1 MFAATN
7 GPQQL
12 YKHKLLFNYFLVT
25 LSNPDEGIA
34 QLALKCFLK
43 FKPDYAMPYAGHLSS
58 LLKKKE
64 FRDTLTKFD
73 LSKREGTVDSQHRRD
88 LIPMIVR
95 ILFGRFSSRGS
106 GAKSSKDSPA
116 ARRAAILSFLT
127 ALGKNEGELDYF
139 VYMMVRVFIPPH
151 VKMSFSVG
159 TSTSISPRVEEL
171 IESATSIQSD
181 ELEMIH
187 CQRVEGFLNL
197 LSDVISQLGFGVKA
211 YVPAFMSLLQ
221 TICERTEGMRKLS
234 NSGAYAIGDD
244 DSQGSTADGPG
255 DVSTNADTLGW
266 QQRVSSIRSLC
277 FRRISDLVLKFASSY
292 DFVPYA
298 NRLWTSLHQAI
309 QKLPG
314 TVVNAEKPPS
324 LLYLLE
330 SFTAR
335 PGLIRLL
342 RQTDDAMIAVF
353 KCISKSSRH
362 QVVAVALSFIENLL
376 TEAGTIEEGVL
387 PSAVEGAVGWQLV
400 QRHVHLLVR
409 QFTERLD
416 SGTPESLQR
425 ADTRK
430 ETNVAQRELDVL
442 CRVSELMVAEHTED
456 EDVSVLEN
464 LSSLLIPFLNFERK
478 ADENSQRNVLGIL
491 ERIIPRIRHDAAMSH
506 LQSLSKL
513 LGPNKGSAGIS
524 SLEIRQMVVEC
535 ISAISQHEDDESTV
549 LRNICK
555 SLKMLV
561 ASHPKH
567 IEECNFD
574 EVLPVLNGLGGPPE
588 QDGSWISYT
597 TTNTDEPAAASAGT
611 VEKAQTKKL
620 TPLIYCCF
628 HMLFDEDGVLSRGAS
643 KALKTLVSAA
653 ASEGTNEWLQLVDTT
668 FISCVRM
675 GLTSHHPNARRL
687 FVLLISEVARFF
699 SSLENANLYGDLSI
713 LIRDDD
719 PELDF
724 FLNITHVQVHRRG
737 RAFDR
742 LRKLLVQS
750 EECPFSSHS
759 LSNVLL
765 PLAIHPIYECSNKA
779 EETYALEG
787 IATVGAVAKHLPWGK
802 YHNTLWTALSQ
813 LLRKPDQERL
823 ITAMICALMDAF
835 HFDVVLDSAS
845 ASKFHGDEISSGDE
859 NEGKT
864 VKKSQVYEDDTQKEG
879 NSVWRALKNRLIPKI
894 ESYLIKEKVD
904 NRTGSVTKT
913 LRSPIALALVKLYKK
928 LPRQIFEARLPRLLT
943 ITCGGLKSRDSTAR
957 SVARDTLA
965 KIAATVD
972 VLYLSEVI
980 RELAIALSEGYQL
993 HVRSAALY
1001 SVVLAVTKV
1010 YERPETP
1017 STVEAM
1023 ELPFD
1028 RCVPA
1033 IMDLIQQDIFGSAS
1047 EIKEADNVQKRLV
1060 KEAGG
1065 AKSHETLELMA
1076 KYILFR
1082 PSLAAEAGS
1091 DDPGAETEGGNAPPS
1106 AVHAIVAPLLERLRD
1121 PEVSTSTIGK
1131 AKECLNRVTLGL
1143 SRNSSVEA
1151 EEVLTFVY
1159 ASVSPFVLDDAIR
1172 TKANFEDDTDD
1183 GSDDDDDEDEAKP
1196 LKISR
1201 TKKGKKKGSVS
1212 SSSNGSREREG
1223 RSSVTNVVKWH
1234 PSSAKASIDE
1244 KMALE
1249 EKKRE
1254 KLQLRKVIDGASA
1267 PKMTGSSRY
1276 DAVGST
1282 SHSSI
1287 NDQAGASAVHFGLG
1301 LLHACMKKSKFNI
1314 HDEMTLMMAD
1324 PYVPMLTRCVR
1335 DCNDTKVILLSLK
1348 CLAFLLKMDL
1358 PSVQRNSEMLGTY
1371 VLKLLTE
1378 SGSVGDTKNE
1388 IIQNCFRSLTLLLS
1402 LSNKGTHFKDPLN
1415 EKQMQALV
1423 GLLLAALSESEQNT
1437 ATFNLIKSVISRRHI
1452 SSEFYDMM
1460 EVILKLSVQS
1470 QNSSVRQQ
1478 CCQIVMQFLIE
1489 YPMGKQRL
1497 EDHLK
1502 QMILNI
1508 KYEYEE
1514 GRLSAIGL
1522 VGALINKLPTPMI
1535 EEHAQL
1541 FFLPLVLQLVN
1552 DDSKKCREAVAE
1564 SIENLLKRLSFDTA
1578 QALYEYVVRWSSGSG
1593 VDGLP
1598 LRRTSAQV
1606 FGIFVESRP
1615 DFLKRGSAF
1624 EDLVESLQASLT
1636 PSDDKDGTGTIEW
1649 ELPYFTLICLEKIQ
1663 SHFPFAMIAKND
1675 LWMCIVKSLI
1685 HPHAWVKQ
1693 ASSRIINEHMINL
1706 NPKALVRPKKA
1717 PPKSFLVAVPGSLFE
1732 IARNLCFQLN
1742 AEDKEQVD
1750 AVSLLAIKS
1759 LTWIISTMS
1768 TSPELCFKGPGEG
1781 VDSDESADDDSVND
1795 SKIGKDPVRWLM
1807 TRLSNIAKARG
1818 SRRREAIFKCFAAFA
1833 SSCDPAIIIPHL
1845 ELMLEPLNRTLVE
1858 ISSKVEQSQRRRANN
1873 GADEAELPKE
1883 VMQLLEDQCG
1893 TEPFLG
1899 ALAAVKSKAREKREK
1914 RKQEVAAEA
1923 VHDPA
1928 AAAQRKI
1935 RKQAHEKNR
1944 RKRRVEESRAMRG
1957 GYAKKNRVHY

>member
-1 MFAATN
+1 MFAAIN

-12 YKHKLLFNYFLVT
+12 FKHKLLFDYFLVT

-34 QLALKCFLK
+34 QLALKCLLK
-43 FKPDYAMPYAGHLSS
+43 FKPDYALPYAEYLSN
-58 LLKKKE
+58 LLKKRE

-73 LSKREGTVDSQHRRD
+73 LSKREGTVDSQHRHE
-88 LIPMIVR
+88 LIPIIVR

-106 GAKSSKDSPA
+106 GTKSSKDSPA

-127 ALGKNEGELDYF
+127 VLGKNEGELDYF
-139 VYMMVRVFIPPH
+139 VYMMVRVFIPQN
-151 VKMSFSVG
+151 VNM
-159 TSTSISPRVEEL
+159 SISVEANASSRVTQL

-197 LSDVISQLGFGVKA
+197 LSDVISQLGFGVKV
-211 YVPAFMSLLQ
+211 YVPVFMSLLQ
-221 TICERTEGMRKLS
+221 TICERTEGMRKV
-234 NSGAYAIGDD
+234 SGAICTVGDD
-244 DSQGSTADGPG
+244 GSEDIQSNANDSSDA
-255 DVSTNADTLGW
+255 STNTNTNANVLAW
-266 QQRVSSIRSLC
+266 QQRVSAIRSLC
-277 FRRISDLVLKFASSY
+277 FRRISDLVLKFTSSY
-292 DFVPYA
+292 DFLPYA
-298 NRLWTSLHQAI
+298 TRLWTSLEQAI

-330 SFTAR
+330 SFSSHSS
-335 PGLIRLL
+335 LIRLL
-342 RQTDDAMIAVF
+342 HQTDDAMVAVF

-362 QVVAVALSFIENLL
+362 QVVTVALSFIENLL
-376 TEAGTIEEGVL
+376 TEGGTIEEGIL
-387 PSAVEGAVGWQLV
+387 PSSVEGAVGWQLV

-409 QFTERLD
+409 QFTERLE
-416 SGTPESLQR
+416 SGAPESLQKTD
-425 ADTRK
+425 ARK
-430 ETNVAQRELDVL
+430 ETNVAQRELDIL
-442 CRVSELMVAEHTED
+442 CRVSELLVADQTED

-478 ADENSQRNVLGIL
+478 ADEFNQRNVLGIL

-506 LQSLSKL
+506 LQSLAKL
-513 LGPNKGSAGIS
+513 LGPNKGNPGIS
-524 SLEIRQMVVEC
+524 SLEIRQMVVAC
-535 ISAISQHEDDESTV
+535 ISAISQHEADEEDSTV
-549 LRNICK
+549 LRNVCK
-555 SLKMLV
+555 SLNMLV
-561 ASHPKH
+561 ASHHKH

-574 EVLPVLNGLGGPPE
+574 AVLPVLNGLGGPAD
-588 QDGSWISYT
+588 QDGGWVSYAA
-597 TTNTDEPAAASAGT
+597 NNDGPIEKAASTGT
-611 VEKAQTKKL
+611 VEEAQTKKL

-628 HMLFDEDGVLSRGAS
+628 HMLFDEDGVLSRGTS

-653 ASEGTNEWLQLVDTT
+653 ASQGTNEWLQLVETT
-668 FISCVRM
+668 FISCVRN
-675 GLTSHHPNARRL
+675 GLASHHPNARRL
-687 FVLLISEVARFF
+687 FVLLISDVARSF
-699 SSLENANLYGDLSI
+699 SSFDNANLYGDLSI

-719 PELDF
+719 PDLDF
-724 FLNITHVQVHRRG
+724 FLNVTHVQVHRRG

-742 LRKLLVQS
+742 LRKLLARS

-802 YHNTLWTALSQ
+802 YHNALWTALTQ
-813 LLRKPDQERL
+813 LSRKPDQERF

-835 HFDVVLDSAS
+835 HFNVVLDSAS
-845 ASKFHGDEISSGDE
+845 TSKWNG
-859 NEGKT
+859 NEDIDGNN
-864 VKKSQVYEDDTQKEG
+864 EDDTQKEG

-894 ESYLIKEKVD
+894 EGYLMKEKFD
-904 NRTGSVTKT
+904 SRTGSIRKK

-943 ITCGGLKSRDSTAR
+943 ITCGGLKSRDNSAR

-965 KIAATVD
+965 KIAATID
-972 VLYLSEVI
+972 VRYLSEVI

-1001 SVVLAVTKV
+1001 SVILEVTKV
-1010 YERPETP
+1010 YERPESP
-1017 STVEAM
+1017 SAVEARG
-1023 ELPFD
+1023 LPFD
-1028 RCVPA
+1028 KCVPA

-1082 PSLAAEAGS
+1082 PSLAAKAGS
-1091 DDPGAETEGGNAPPS
+1091 NSPGAEEKDGNAPPS
-1106 AVHAIVAPLLERLRD
+1106 AVHAIISPLLERLRD

-1131 AKECLNRVTLGL
+1131 AMECLNRVTVGL
-1143 SRNSSVEA
+1143 SRNNSVAA

-1159 ASVSPFVLDDAIR
+1159 ASVSPFVLGDAMR
-1172 TKANFEDDTDD
+1172 TTGNF
-1183 GSDDDDDEDEAKP
+1183 DDDSGDSSGDDNDEDETKP

-1201 TKKGKKKGSVS
+1201 TKKRQKKGSVS
-1212 SSSNGSREREG
+1212 PSSQRDKEKED
-1223 RSSVTNVVKWH
+1223 RSSAKNVVKWH
-1234 PSSAKASIDE
+1234 PSSAKAAVNE

-1254 KLQLRKVIDGASA
+1254 KMQLRKVIDGSSA

-1276 DAVGST
+1276 DAVVST

-1301 LLHACMKKSKFNI
+1301 LLHACMKKSKFNV
-1314 HDEMTLMMAD
+1314 HDETTLMMAD

-1335 DCNDTKVILLSLK
+1335 DCNDNKVILLSLK

-1358 PSVQRNSEMLGTY
+1358 PSVEGNAEKLGTFI
-1371 VLKLLTE
+1371 LKLLTE

-1388 IIQNCFRSLTLLLS
+1388 INQNCFRSLTLLLS
-1402 LSNKGTHFKDPLN
+1402 LSNKKEQFNDPLN

-1437 ATFNLIKSVISRRHI
+1437 ATFNLIKSIISRRHI
-1452 SSEFYDMM
+1452 SPEFYDMM
-1460 EVILKLSVQS
+1460 ELILKLSVQS

-1478 CCQIVMQFLIE
+1478 CGQIFMQFLIE
-1489 YPMGKQRL
+1489 YPIGKQRL

-1502 QMILNI
+1502 QMILNM

-1522 VGALINKLPTPMI
+1522 VGALINKLPTPML
-1535 EEHAQL
+1535 EEHTQL

-1564 SIENLLKRLSFDTA
+1564 SIGNLLKRLSFDTV
-1578 QALYEYVVRWSSGSG
+1578 QALYEYVIRWSSGSG
-1593 VDGLP
+1593 LDALP
-1598 LRRTSAQV
+1598 LRRTSSQV

-1615 DFLKRGSAF
+1615 DFVKRGSVA
-1624 EDLVESLQASLT
+1624 EDLVDLLQVSLT
-1636 PSDDKDGTGTIEW
+1636 PSKENPIEW

-1663 SHFPFAMIAKND
+1663 NHFPSTLISKND

-1693 ASSRIINEHMINL
+1693 ASSRILSEHMINL
-1706 NPKALVRPKKA
+1706 SPNSLIRPKKG
-1717 PPKSFLVAVPGSLFE
+1717 PLKSFLVAVPGSLYE
-1732 IARNLCFQLN
+1732 VARNLCFQLN
-1742 AEDKEQVD
+1742 ADDKEQVD
-1750 AVSLLAIKS
+1750 GVNLLAIKS
-1759 LTWIISTMS
+1759 LTWIVSTMS
-1768 TSPELCFKGPGEG
+1768 ASPDLCFK
-1781 VDSDESADDDSVND
+1781 DSDGGAGTDSYGDDSD
-1795 SKIGKDPVRWLM
+1795 TDDEIGKDPVRWLM

-1818 SRRREAIFKCFAAFA
+1818 PRRREAIFKCFAAFA
-1833 SSCDPAIIIPHL
+1833 SSCDPNIITPHL
-1845 ELMLEPLNRTLVE
+1845 ELMIEPLNRTLVE
-1858 ISSKVEQSQRRRANN
+1858 ISSKIEQTSRHRAQN

-1883 VMQLLEDQCG
+1883 VIQLLEDQCG
-1893 TEPFLG
+1893 TEPFLN
-1899 ALAAVKSKAREKREK
+1899 AFAAVKSKAREKREK
-1914 RKQEVAAEA
+1914 RKQEAAAEA
-1923 VHDPA
+1923 VQDPA

-1935 RKQAHEKNR
+1935 RKQEHERKR
-1944 RKRRVEESRAMRG
+1944 RKRRVEENRAMRG

>member
-1 MFAATN
+1 MFAAIN

-34 QLALKCFLK
+34 QLALRCFLK
-43 FKPDYAMPYAGHLSS
+43 FKPDYAMPYAEYLSS

-73 LSKREGTVDSQHRRD
+73 LSKKEGNVDSQHRHE
-88 LIPMIVR
+88 LIPVIVR
-95 ILFGRFSSRGS
+95 ILFGRFSSRGT

-139 VYMMVRVFIPPH
+139 VYMMVRVFIPQN
-151 VKMSFSVG
+151 VNMSFSVG
-159 TSTSISPRVEEL
+159 TNTSPRVEHL

-211 YVPAFMSLLQ
+211 YVPVFMSLLQ
-221 TICERTEGMRKLS
+221 TICERTEGMRKSSSSGTDAESEDGSESS
-234 NSGAYAIGDD
+234 ND
-244 DSQGSTADGPG
+244 DSPNDA
-255 DVSTNADTLGW
+255 NAVAW
-266 QQRVSSIRSLC
+266 QQRVSAIRSLC

-292 DFVPYA
+292 DFLPYA
-298 NRLWTSLHQAI
+298 NRLWTSLDQAI

-330 SFTAR
+330 SFSAH
-335 PGLIRLL
+335 PSLIRLL
-342 RQTDDAMIAVF
+342 HQTEDAMAAVF
-353 KCISKSSRH
+353 RCISKSSRH
-362 QVVAVALSFIENLL
+362 QVVTVALSFIENLL
-376 TEAGTIEEGVL
+376 TEGGTIEEGVL
-387 PSAVEGAVGWQLV
+387 PSSVEGAVGWQLV

-409 QFTERLD
+409 QFTERLE
-416 SGTPESLQR
+416 SGTPESLQK
-425 ADTRK
+425 ADARK
-430 ETNVAQRELDVL
+430 ETNVAQRELDIL
-442 CRVSELMVAEHTED
+442 CRVSELLVAEHTED

-464 LSSLLIPFLNFERK
+464 LSSLLIPFLHFERR
-478 ADENSQRNVLGIL
+478 ADEYNQRNVLGIL

-506 LQSLSKL
+506 LQALAKL
-513 LGPNKGSAGIS
+513 LGPNKGNPGIS
-524 SLEIRQMVVEC
+524 SLEIRQMVVAC
-535 ISAISQHEDDESTV
+535 ISAISRHEADEDDDSIV
-549 LRNICK
+549 LRNVCK
-555 SLKMLV
+555 SLNMLV
-561 ASHPKH
+561 ASHHKH

-574 EVLPVLNGLGGPPE
+574 AVLPVLNGLGGPPE
-588 QDGSWISYT
+588 QDGGWISYT
-597 TTNTDEPAAASAGT
+597 TNNDESAASSNGAADD
-611 VEKAQTKKL
+611 AQTKKL

-653 ASEGTNEWLQLVDTT
+653 ALQGTNEWLQLVETT

-687 FVLLISEVARFF
+687 FVLLISEVARSF
-699 SSLENANLYGDLSI
+699 SSSDNANLYGDLSI

-719 PELDF
+719 PDLDF
-724 FLNITHVQVHRRG
+724 FLNVTHVQVHRRG

-742 LRKLLVQS
+742 LRKLLARS

-813 LLRKPDQERL
+813 LSRKPDQERF

-845 ASKFHGDEISSGDE
+845 VSKFNGDEKSTGNE
-859 NEGKT
+859 NEGETINKN
-864 VKKSQVYEDDTQKEG
+864 QEDGDDNTQKEG

-894 ESYLIKEKVD
+894 ESYLVKEKVD
-904 NRTGSVTKT
+904 SRSGSVTKT
-913 LRSPIALALVKLYKK
+913 LRSPIALALVKLYQK

-965 KIAATVD
+965 KIAATID
-972 VLYLSEVI
+972 VKYLSEVI

-1001 SVVLAVTKV
+1001 SVILAVTKV
-1010 YERPETP
+1010 YERPESP
-1017 STVEAM
+1017 SSDEARK
-1023 ELPFD
+1023 LPFD
-1028 RCVPA
+1028 NCVPA

-1082 PSLAAEAGS
+1082 PSLAADAGS
-1091 DDPGAETEGGNAPPS
+1091 DNLGEGGGSSNASPS
-1106 AVHAIVAPLLERLRD
+1106 AVHAIASPLLERLRD

-1159 ASVSPFVLDDAIR
+1159 ASVSPFVLGDAIC
-1172 TKANFEDDTDD
+1172 TKGNFEDDSGDSS
-1183 GSDDDDDEDEAKP
+1183 GDDDDEDEAKP

-1201 TKKGKKKGSVS
+1201 TKKDKKKKGLVS
-1212 SSSNGSREREG
+1212 SGGEKED

-1234 PSSAKASIDE
+1234 PSSAKAAANE

-1276 DAVGST
+1276 DAVVSA

-1314 HDEMTLMMAD
+1314 HDETTLMMAD

-1335 DCNDTKVILLSLK
+1335 DCNDNNVILLSLK
-1348 CLAFLLKMDL
+1348 CLGFLLKMDL
-1358 PSVQRNSEMLGTY
+1358 PSVKRNAEMLSTF

-1402 LSNKGTHFKDPLN
+1402 LSNKDEQFKDPLN
-1415 EKQMQALV
+1415 DKQMQALV

-1437 ATFNLIKSVISRRHI
+1437 ATFNLIKSIISRRHV

-1478 CCQIVMQFLIE
+1478 CCQIFMQFLIE

-1502 QMILNI
+1502 QMILNM

-1514 GRLSAIGL
+1514 GRISAIGL

-1535 EEHAQL
+1535 EEHSQL

-1564 SIENLLKRLSFDTA
+1564 SIGNLLKRLSFDTV
-1578 QALYEYVVRWSSGSG
+1578 QTLYEYVVRWSSGSG
-1593 VDGLP
+1593 VDALP
-1598 LRRTSAQV
+1598 LRRTSSQV

-1615 DFLKRGSAF
+1615 DFLKRGSVA
-1624 EDLVESLQASLT
+1624 EDLVDSLQACFTS
-1636 PSDDKDGTGTIEW
+1636 SNDENGTGTIEW

-1663 SHFPFAMIAKND
+1663 NHFPSTMTTKND
-1675 LWMCIVKSLI
+1675 LWVCIVKALI

-1693 ASSRIINEHMINL
+1693 ASSRLLNEHMTNL
-1706 NPKALVRPKKA
+1706 TPKALVRPKKGS
-1717 PPKSFLVAVPGSLFE
+1717 PKTFLVAVPGSLFE
-1732 IARNLCFQLN
+1732 VARNLCFQLN

-1750 AVSLLAIKS
+1750 AVNLLAIKL

-1768 TSPELCFKGPGEG
+1768 TSPELCFKDPGG
-1781 VDSDESADDDSVND
+1781 SVDSDKSADDDSAND
-1795 SKIGKDPVRWLM
+1795 DGEIGKDPVRWLM

-1833 SSCDPAIIIPHL
+1833 SSCDPDIITPHL
-1845 ELMLEPLNRTLVE
+1845 ELMIEPLNRTLVE
-1858 ISSKVEQSQRRRANN
+1858 ISSKAEQSQRRRPYN

-1893 TEPFLG
+1893 TEPFLN

-1914 RKQEVAAEA
+1914 RKQEAAAEA

-1935 RKQAHEKNR
+1935 RKQAHEKKR
-1944 RKRRVEESRAMRG
+1944 RKRRVEENRVMRG